1 MSRAEAYKAITA
13 KLLQNPDDPR
23 ALVERHWCL
32 TGAQRSEVNLA
43 LARRAVELAPD
54 RFEAMFNLASAQMAH
69 NDPWSSL
76 EGFKRAFEIAP
87 NSEYKAATKHHIGLA
102 YHDLGRIEEALE
114 AYRESLALNANEP
127 EIHRSI
133 AIAKLANGQ
142 LGEGL
147 FEFEVEHYQPWR
159 KPIFQ
164 SGLPRWRGEDLA
176 DKTIIIAH
184 EQGFGD
190 TLQFCR
196 FIPRLKAKRV
206 LWSGPDTLTSLIAEN
221 IRLDGIV
228 PESGP
233 FEADVYASPLS
244 ACGALGAN
252 YCDVDGSAYLDA
264 APMTLPA
271 RGRLKVG
278 IAWRGSSGYARDADR
293 SLRIE
298 RYAPFWEIPGCAY
311 YSLQVGEFADDIHH
325 AGLTG
330 FVADLTPTIKD
341 WRDTARAI
349 AAMDVV
355 VTCDTSTAHLAGA
368 LGKPVLI
375 MLNFACCWRW
385 MRDSETTPWY
395 NSATLYRQNV
405 PGDWDLPI
413 SQVATKLRMMANAR

>member
-1 MSRAEAYKAITA
+1 LRHDAYKAVTA

-32 TGAQRSEVNLA
+32 TGAQRSDVNLA
-43 LARRAVELAPD
+43 LAKRAFEIAPN
-54 RFEAMFNLASAQMAH
+54 RFEAIFNLASAQMAH
-69 NDPWSSL
+69 HDPWSSL
-76 EGFKRAFEIAP
+76 EGFKRAFENAP

-102 YHDLGRIEEALE
+102 YHDLGRVNEALE
-114 AYRESLALNANEP
+114 AYRESLALNPNEP

-133 AIAKLANGQ
+133 AIAKLSAGQ
-142 LGEGL
+142 LAEGL
-147 FEFEVEHYQPWR
+147 YDFEVKHYQPWR

-164 SGLPRWRGEDLA
+164 SGLPRWTGDDLA

-190 TLQFCR
+190 SLQFCR
-196 FIPRLKAKRV
+196 FIPHLKAKRV
-206 LWSGPDTLTSLIAEN
+206 LWSGPKALESLILEN

-228 PESGP
+228 PEDGP

-244 ACGALGAN
+244 ACGAMGAS
-252 YCDVDGSAYLDA
+252 YSDVDGSAYLDA

-271 RGRLKVG
+271 RGQLKVG
-278 IAWRGSSGYARDADR
+278 LAWRGSSGYARDKDR
-293 SLRIE
+293 SPGLDV
-298 RYAPFWEIPGCAY
+298 YTPLFEIPGLAF

-330 FVADLTPTIKD
+330 FVADLTPMIKD

-368 LGKPVLI
+368 MGKPTYIL
-375 MLNFACCWRW
+375 LNFACCWRW
-385 MRDSETTPWY
+385 MRDTETTPWY
-395 NSATLYRQNV
+395 NSARLFRQNL
-405 PGDWDLPI
+405 PGDWSLPV
-413 SQVATKLRMMANAR
+413 SQIATKLRILAGAR